1 MEEKNIENELA
12 NRVFENVRMASYAI
26 DCIIEKI
33 ENEKLAKLLRKQ
45 NKFYL
50 DTVVKIEK
58 FAKSQKFELKDINP
72 ILKGMSY
79 LSIKTKTLINNDS
92 PKLSEMLIQGTTMGI
107 TDTLKALGEFDSKN
121 EELVSIAKDI
131 VSHEEEFVDSLKTFL
146 WTKKRAHTCSFYND
160 ISSCFFI
167 LLFQTIPK
175 SSKKSISSF
184 VSKPLLYLVR
194 KWFICLPTLQIL
206 SP

>member
-1 MEEKNIENELA
+1 MEENNIELA
-12 NRVFENVRMASYAI
+12 NRVYENVRMASYAI

-79 LSIKTKTLINNDS
+79 ISIKAKTIMNNDS
-92 PKLSEMLIQGTTMGI
+92 PKLAEMLIQGTTMGI
-107 TDTLKALGEFDSKN
+107 TDTLKAQTEFKSKN
-121 EELVSIAKDI
+121 EDLIAIAKDI

-146 WTKKRAHTCSFYND
+146 
-160 ISSCFFI
+160 
-167 LLFQTIPK
+167 
-175 SSKKSISSF
+175 
-184 VSKPLLYLVR
+184 
-194 KWFICLPTLQIL
+194 
-206 SP
+206 